1 MYIPTKIN
9 ICIHRLR
16 TWNTLRY
23 DFCSKLSLYVYIY
36 GKILV
41 YNFIRMETDIC
52 GINVLIVEIVIIVS
66 YRGNN

>member
-1 MYIPTKIN
+1 MYTQVKNLKYITLWFLLKI
-9 ICIHRLR
+9 
-16 TWNTLRY
+16 
-23 DFCSKLSLYVYIY
+23 
-36 GKILV
+36 V